1 LCFGKIFNPSS
12 VILGVRG
19 KNRKGG
25 KQVSQKYKDFEW
37 KTQISADE
45 GTVDNYLFRGD
56 VKPVSPSISDLETAL
71 EWVALY
77 DAGDD
82 VELAQS
88 LANVVA
94 FLSFAADSKQQRFVL
109 AEAKR
114 RYAKE
119 KGVKVSDVRVKK

>member
-1 LCFGKIFNPSS
+1 M
-12 VILGVRG
+12 
-19 KNRKGG
+19 
-25 KQVSQKYKDFEW
+25 SQKYKDFEW
-37 KTQISADE
+37 KTQISADK

-56 VKPVSPSISDLETAL
+56 VKPVAPSISDLETAL

>member
-1 LCFGKIFNPSS
+1 MSADY
-12 VILGVRG
+12 
-19 KNRKGG
+19 KN
-25 KQVSQKYKDFEW
+25 FEW

-56 VKPVSPSISDLETAL
+56 VKPVAPSVGDLWTAL

-88 LANVVA
+88 LSNVVA
-94 FLSFAADSKQQRFVL
+94 FLSFTADTKEKRDIV
-109 AEAKR
+109 AKAKR
-114 RYAKE
+114 QYAKQH
-119 KGVKVSDVRVKK
+119 GIKVSQVRLKK

>member
-1 LCFGKIFNPSS
+1 MSADY
-12 VILGVRG
+12 
-19 KNRKGG
+19 KN
-25 KQVSQKYKDFEW
+25 FEW

-56 VKPVSPSISDLETAL
+56 VKPVAPDKGDLWRAL
-71 EWVALY
+71 EWLALY

-82 VELAQS
+82 LEVAQS

-94 FLSFAADSKQQRFVL
+94 FLSFTADSKEKREVL

-114 RYAKE
+114 QYAKAN
-119 KGVKVSDVRVKK
+119 GLKVSQVRVKKEKK

>member
-1 LCFGKIFNPSS
+1 MLRNPIPKGMGKRVESREI
-12 VILGVRG
+12 
-19 KNRKGG
+19 
-25 KQVSQKYKDFEW
+25 QVSANYKNFEW

-56 VKPVSPSISDLETAL
+56 VKPVAPDKGDLWRAL
-71 EWVALY
+71 EWLALY

-82 VELAQS
+82 VEVAQS

-94 FLSFAADSKQQRFVL
+94 FLSFTADSKEKREVL

-114 RYAKE
+114 QYAKAN
-119 KGVKVSDVRVKK
+119 GLKVSQVRIKKEQK

>member
-1 LCFGKIFNPSS
+1 MSANY
-12 VILGVRG
+12 
-19 KNRKGG
+19 KN
-25 KQVSQKYKDFEW
+25 FEW
-37 KTQISADE
+37 KTQISSDE

-56 VKPVSPSISDLETAL
+56 IKPVAPSVGDLWTAL

-94 FLSFAADSKQQRFVL
+94 FLSFTADSKEKRQIVAKAKKQY
-109 AEAKR
+109 AEQH
-114 RYAKE
+114 
-119 KGVKVSDVRVKK
+119 GLKVSQVRMKK

>member
-1 LCFGKIFNPSS
+1 MS
-12 VILGVRG
+12 
-19 KNRKGG
+19 GG
-25 KQVSQKYKDFEW
+25 KVSQQYKDFEW

-56 VKPVSPSISDLETAL
+56 VKPVAPDKGDLWRAL
-71 EWVALY
+71 EWLALY

-82 VELAQS
+82 LEVAQS

-94 FLSFAADSKQQRFVL
+94 FLSFTADTKEKREVI

-114 RYAKE
+114 QYAKAH
-119 KGVKVSDVRVKK
+119 GIKVSQVRLKK

>member
-1 LCFGKIFNPSS
+1 M
-12 VILGVRG
+12 
-19 KNRKGG
+19 
-25 KQVSQKYKDFEW
+25 SQKYKDFEW

-56 VKPVSPSISDLETAL
+56 VKPVAPDKGDLWRAL
-71 EWVALY
+71 EWLALY

-82 VELAQS
+82 VEVAQS

-94 FLSFAADSKQQRFVL
+94 FLSFTADSKEKREVL

-114 RYAKE
+114 QYAKAN
-119 KGVKVSDVRVKK
+119 GLKVSQVRIKKEQK

>member
-1 LCFGKIFNPSS
+1 MSA
-12 VILGVRG
+12 
-19 KNRKGG
+19 
-25 KQVSQKYKDFEW
+25 KYKNFEW

-56 VKPVSPSISDLETAL
+56 IKPVAPSKGDLWRAL
-71 EWVALY
+71 EWLALY

-82 VELAQS
+82 VEVAQS

-94 FLSFAADSKQQRFVL
+94 FLSFTADSKEKREVL

-114 RYAKE
+114 QYAKAN
-119 KGVKVSDVRVKK
+119 GLKVSQVRVKKEKK

>member
-1 LCFGKIFNPSS
+1 MLRNPIPKGMGKRVESRE
-12 VILGVRG
+12 V
-19 KNRKGG
+19 
-25 KQVSQKYKDFEW
+25 QVSANYKNFEW

-56 VKPVSPSISDLETAL
+56 VKPVAPDKGDLWRAL
-71 EWVALY
+71 EWLALY

-82 VELAQS
+82 LEVAQS

-94 FLSFAADSKQQRFVL
+94 FLSIAADTKEKREVI

-114 RYAKE
+114 QYAKAH
-119 KGVKVSDVRVKK
+119 GLKVSQVRIKKEQK

>member
-1 LCFGKIFNPSS
+1 MS
-12 VILGVRG
+12 
-19 KNRKGG
+19 KN
-25 KQVSQKYKDFEW
+25 YKNFEW

-56 VKPVSPSISDLETAL
+56 VKPVAPDKGDLWRAL
-71 EWVALY
+71 EWLALY

-82 VELAQS
+82 LEVAQS

-94 FLSFAADSKQQRFVL
+94 FLSFTADSKEKREVL

-114 RYAKE
+114 QYAKAN
-119 KGVKVSDVRVKK
+119 GLKVSQVRIKKEQK

>member
-1 LCFGKIFNPSS
+1 
-12 VILGVRG
+12 
-19 KNRKGG
+19 
-25 KQVSQKYKDFEW
+25 VSAKYKNFEW

-56 VKPVSPSISDLETAL
+56 IKPVAPSKGDLWRAL
-71 EWVALY
+71 EWLALY

-82 VELAQS
+82 VEVAQS

-94 FLSFAADSKQQRFVL
+94 FLSFTADSKEKREVL

-114 RYAKE
+114 QYAKAN
-119 KGVKVSDVRVKK
+119 GLKVSQVRVKKEKK

>member
-1 LCFGKIFNPSS
+1 VSADY
-12 VILGVRG
+12 
-19 KNRKGG
+19 KN
-25 KQVSQKYKDFEW
+25 FEW

-56 VKPVSPSISDLETAL
+56 VKPVAPSVGDLWTAL

-88 LANVVA
+88 LSNVVA
-94 FLSFAADSKQQRFVL
+94 FLSFTADTKEKRDIV
-109 AEAKR
+109 AKAKR
-114 RYAKE
+114 QYAKQH
-119 KGVKVSDVRVKK
+119 GIKVSQVRLKK

>member
-1 LCFGKIFNPSS
+1 MSAN
-12 VILGVRG
+12 
-19 KNRKGG
+19 
-25 KQVSQKYKDFEW
+25 YKDFEW

-56 VKPVSPSISDLETAL
+56 IKPVAPSKGDLWRAL
-71 EWVALY
+71 EWLALY

-82 VELAQS
+82 LEVAQS

-94 FLSFAADSKQQRFVL
+94 FLSSAADSKEKREVI

-114 RYAKE
+114 QYAKAH
-119 KGVKVSDVRVKK
+119 GLKVSQVRIKKEQK